1 MVVQLYVCFYLLN
14 DCLKQLLSNFI
25 MKFVNITKVL
35 WIDDESII
43 YTRAA

>member
-1 MVVQLYVCFYLLN
+1 
-14 DCLKQLLSNFI
+14 

-43 YTRAA
+43 YTRAARRGLEQQLGPPARA